1 MHLLVTCSGLSNT
14 GRLTSQ
20 AAQFL
25 VQRHPGRVSWVEVQ
39 EPPDDLR
46 ERVDEATGIIILNGC
61 ADCCATKKLRS
72 AGIDAGSE
80 LVATE
85 LGIQKNGMAEVR
97 FCEIETVVGA
107 VLTALSRG

>member
-1 MHLLVTCSGLSNT
+1 MTLLVTCSGISNT
-14 GRLTSQ
+14 GRLTSL
-20 AAQFL
+20 AAQSL
-25 VQRHPGRVSWVEVQ
+25 ILRHPGRVTWVDVQ
-39 EPPDDLR
+39 KPPDELR
-46 ERVDEATGIIILNGC
+46 ERADEATGIIILNGC

-85 LGIQKNGMAEVR
+85 LGIRKNGMAEVR

-107 VLTALSRG
+107 VLTALCRG